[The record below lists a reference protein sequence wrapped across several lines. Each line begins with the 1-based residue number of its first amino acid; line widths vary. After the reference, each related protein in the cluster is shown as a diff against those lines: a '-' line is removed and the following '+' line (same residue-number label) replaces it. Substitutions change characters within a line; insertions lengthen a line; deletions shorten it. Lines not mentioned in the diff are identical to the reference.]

1 MEIFLEPKNDEELE
15 EIIRK
20 NIGKA
25 SQIRK
30 ELETIEKIK
39 NVNNKEQE
47 EDLISSVIEETEE
60 ELADEEYL
68 YYYINLLDD
77 LKKAKDHKEI
87 IDAVV
92 ENLPT
97 TENKQYLNIV
107 NRIKLEFLKEL
118 YGIKSLLI
126 EEDDPEFI
134 KAVEEECN
142 SIMEIIAIINEL
154 GNVKIED
161 KIEYDSKIENK
172 IVFLETPNG
181 SIYAENDLYSI
192 STEYYERFLNMLL
205 SIENG
210 TFKSVKKFDNNNSI
224 LAGINE
230 VKDFKTRITFDRI
243 GKNTYIVLHAF
254 IKKTDKDKSYLEALK
269 TRVEYY
275 KKHKTKIL
283 EKIKDEEYLES
294 NKLIKEA
301 LIKGLTEKNLVKSK
315 KGE

>member
-1 MEIFLEPKNDEELE
+1 MEIFLEPKNEEELE

-39 NVNNKEQE
+39 NVNNNKQE
-47 EDLISSVIEETEE
+47 EDLIFSVVEETEE

-107 NRIKLEFLKEL
+107 NRIKLEFLKES
-118 YGIKSLLI
+118 YEIKKLLI
-126 EEDDPEFI
+126 EENDPDFI
-134 KAVEEECN
+134 KEVELECN

-154 GNVKIED
+154 GNVKIEE

-210 TFKSVKKFDNNNSI
+210 TFKNVKKFDNNNSI

-275 KKHKTKIL
+275 KKHKPKIL

-294 NKLIKEA
+294 NRMIKVSLIKR
-301 LIKGLTEKNLVKSK
+301 LTEKNLVKSK

>member
-118 YGIKSLLI
+118 
-126 EEDDPEFI
+126 
-134 KAVEEECN
+134 
-142 SIMEIIAIINEL
+142 
-154 GNVKIED
+154 
-161 KIEYDSKIENK
+161 
-172 IVFLETPNG
+172 
-181 SIYAENDLYSI
+181 
-192 STEYYERFLNMLL
+192 
-205 SIENG
+205 
-210 TFKSVKKFDNNNSI
+210 
-224 LAGINE
+224 
-230 VKDFKTRITFDRI
+230 
-243 GKNTYIVLHAF
+243 
-254 IKKTDKDKSYLEALK
+254 
-269 TRVEYY
+269 
-275 KKHKTKIL
+275 
-283 EKIKDEEYLES
+283 
-294 NKLIKEA
+294 
-301 LIKGLTEKNLVKSK
+301 
-315 KGE
+315 